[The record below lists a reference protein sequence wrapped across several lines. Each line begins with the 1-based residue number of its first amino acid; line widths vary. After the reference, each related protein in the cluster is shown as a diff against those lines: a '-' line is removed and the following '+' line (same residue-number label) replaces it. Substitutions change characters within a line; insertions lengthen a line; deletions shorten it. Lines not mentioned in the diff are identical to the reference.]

1 MVKYWKF
8 KVSLFGADV
17 AFRQGGRVLLTDLS
31 EDDLATLDALGLF
44 WLPNDEAGRGVLFS
58 RRQKW
63 SSRGRSNLVSIQ
75 NDF

>member
-1 MVKYWKF
+1 
-8 KVSLFGADV
+8 
-17 AFRQGGRVLLTDLS
+17 VLLTDLS